1 MLAQSNLIPF
11 GKLQLVQIPKWEE
24 LFLRL
29 RVMNNFRK
37 LTF

>member
-1 MLAQSNLIPF
+1 MLAQGNLIPF
-11 GKLQLVQIPKWEE
+11 GKLPLVQIPKWAE
-24 LFLRL
+24 LFLRF